1 MSRYRI
7 LLFDADNTLFD
18 FTRAEEIAFRETAAR
33 GGLVYTDALYRRY
46 SAINDGLWKKLEQRE
61 IDLESLKLER
71 FRFLLE
77 ECGAAAGDD
86 LFSYAAFLRDAYI
99 ESLGEQCVLIDG
111 AQELCRDLAGK
122 YRMFLITN
130 GISRIQRKRFAKSA
144 IAPYFEGM
152 FVSEELGA
160 GKPSPAYFD
169 AVFAAL
175 GQPEKSSVLVI
186 GDSLTSDCDGAIAYG
201 LDICRFDPK
210 GEGNGGRALTY
221 TVGKLSEIRD
231 LLDGGKS

>member
-1 MSRYRI
+1 MSRYDI

-18 FTRAEEIAFRETAAR
+18 FDRAEEEAFRVTAEQ
-33 GGLVYTDALYRRY
+33 GGLVFTDALYRRY
-46 SAINDGLWKKLEQRE
+46 SAINDSLWKKLERRE
-61 IDLESLKLER
+61 VDLETLKRER
-71 FRFLLE
+71 FRLLLA
-77 ECGAAAGDD
+77 ECTETPADELPAR
-86 LFSYAAFLRDAYI
+86 AAFFRDTYI
-99 ESLGEQCVLIDG
+99 EALGEQCFLIDG
-111 AQELCRDLAGK
+111 AEDLCRDLAGA
-122 YRMFLITN
+122 YRRFIITN
-130 GISRIQRKRFAKSA
+130 GISRIQRRRFAKSPLV
-144 IAPYFEGM
+144 PYFEGM
-152 FVSEELGA
+152 FVSEEIGA

-231 LLDGGKS
+231 LLEGGTI